1 MKEELHLK
9 RLTHIEKL
17 DMFISHLKSNKERH
31 QALWSTGK
39 ALHTKDPVEL
49 INMMHDYKR
58 YNEEIMKYPE
68 SDGIDNLIEEI
79 PYNKKMIEL
88 YINTE
93 IESGVHEKS
102 LFGNNKRQIEEDA
115 KAMAQALYFKM
126 GILGTFKYSNN
137 RIFKINESLI
147 DKLKL
152 TDVNTDISYIRTP
165 YECIYIQFPPKF
177 SSYTYSE
184 GVYIQQWKP
193 HGEENKNALMFFPVD
208 KFKFDPKKWTNSR
221 NILTSAVPST
231 IDLSKKIT
239 IKDVINNY
247 NNNNGTFDSFRGDED
262 TLLISTII
270 KILMY
275 ISSINADTEKR
286 TPNLN
291 ILTKKKK
298 LLKKGKTTI
307 PYEYVGGNI
316 IINNHNNFENGSGN
330 GTGRQITTKFMVR
343 GHYRGF
349 WMNLNDDIPNHQIV
363 DIKDDKMLVRKW
375 VEPFWKGSEFAEVV
389 LKDYKVN

>member
-1 MKEELHLK
+1 MKEELYLNK
-9 RLTHIEKL
+9 LTHIEKL
-17 DMFISHLKSNKERH
+17 DMFINHLKGNKEKHR
-31 QALWSTGK
+31 ALWSTGRS
-39 ALHTKDPVEL
+39 LHTKDAVEL
-49 INMMHDYKR
+49 INMMHDYEK
-58 YNEEIMKYPE
+58 YGQEIDGEE

-102 LFGNNKRQIEEDA
+102 LFGNNKRQIEEEA
-115 KAMAQALYFKM
+115 KAMAQSLYFKM
-126 GILGTFKYSNN
+126 GILNTFKFSNK
-137 RIFKINESLI
+137 RIFKINEALI

-165 YECIYIQFPPKF
+165 YKCIYIQLPPKF
-177 SSYTYSE
+177 GSYTYAE
-184 GVYIQQWKP
+184 GVYVQQWQP
-193 HGEENKNALMFFPVD
+193 NGEKDRNALMFLPVD
-208 KFKFDPKKWTNSR
+208 KCKFDSKQWTNSR
-221 NILTSAVPST
+221 NILTSALVST

-239 IKDVINNY
+239 IKDIIDNY
-247 NNNNGTFDSFRGDED
+247 KKKNETFDALRGDED
-262 TLLISTII
+262 TLLVSSII
-270 KILMY
+270 KVLMY
-275 ISSINADTEKR
+275 ISSINVDTEKR

-291 ILTKKKK
+291 IYTKKKK

-316 IINNHNNFENGSGN
+316 IINNHNDFENGSSN

-343 GHYRGF
+343 GHYHGF
-349 WMNLNDDIPNHQIV
+349 WMNLNDDIPSHQIV
-363 DIKDDKMLVRKW
+363 DIKEDKMLVRKW